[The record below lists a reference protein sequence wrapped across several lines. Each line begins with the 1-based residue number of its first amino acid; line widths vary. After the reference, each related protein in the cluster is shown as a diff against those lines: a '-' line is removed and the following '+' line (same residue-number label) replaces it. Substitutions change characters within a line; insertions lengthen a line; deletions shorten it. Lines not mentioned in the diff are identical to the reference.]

1 MKYVL
6 TNKNNEIIEISNT
19 HELDEE
25 HRNINVDNNRAIA
38 YGPDEKINVY
48 EVEEI
53 PGEVEIAKYCYT
65 EEKGFYKNENYV
77 EPYNEEKE
85 MQDLKEQVK
94 TLTKEKEDLAEQITE
109 IQLAMI
115 EMSELSES
123 EV

>member
-1 MKYVL
+1 MKFVL

-19 HELDEE
+19 YELDEE
-25 HRNINVDNNRAIA
+25 HRNIIVDDHAIA

-53 PGEVEIAKYCYT
+53 PQEVCEAQYCYT
-65 EEKGFYKNENYV
+65 KEKGFYKNENYV

-115 EMSELSES
+115 ERDM

>member
-19 HELDEE
+19 YELDEE
-25 HRNINVDNNRAIA
+25 HRNIIVDDHAIA
-38 YGPDEKINVY
+38 YAPDEKINVY

-77 EPYNEEKE
+77 EPEEPIE
-85 MQDLKEQVK
+85 TRLKLVEERIA
-94 TLTKEKEDLAEQITE
+94 LTED
-109 IQLAMI
+109 MI
-115 EMSELSES
+115 NMSLGF
-123 EV
+123 

>member
-19 HELDEE
+19 YELDEE

-77 EPYNEEKE
+77 EPEEPVEKR
-85 MQDLKEQVK
+85 LKLVEERIA
-94 TLTKEKEDLAEQITE
+94 LTED
-109 IQLAMI
+109 MI
-115 EMSELSES
+115 NMSLGF
-123 EV
+123 